1 MSRLLCALAPLM
13 LAAAPAAAQD
23 GHAGHGQHE
32 TPHADPHAG
41 HATAATDQP
50 DPHAGHG
57 QVQSSPADPHA
68 AHRAQESLR
77 PDSHAGHD
85 MSASG
90 GSDPHAGHRMGG
102 PTPPDVETSA
112 DNPGR
117 PPEAPPPAAALSG
130 PAHAADAIFGAEV
143 MAAAREQLRQESG
156 AMRTSA
162 VILERLEAGWGDGDE
177 TFLWDAQGWVGGDIN
192 RFWWKSEGEGDFGDG
207 LEEVEVQALY
217 SRAILPFWDVQVGVR
232 QDFHDGGDDAT
243 HLVAGIQGLAPY
255 WWEVDAAAFL
265 STDGD
270 LTARVEAEWDLR
282 LTQRLI
288 AQPRVELEASASD
301 APDRG
306 LAAGLSSLTTG
317 VRLRYEFRR
326 EFAPYVGVEWAT
338 ALGDTADH
346 IRAAGGSTDDTRIIF
361 GLRAWY

>member
-1 MSRLLCALAPLM
+1 MSRLLVALAPLV
-13 LAAAPAAAQD
+13 LAASPVVAQEAHAAS
-23 GHAGHGQHE
+23 GQHQ
-32 TPHADPHAG
+32 TPPSDPHAG
-41 HATAATDQP
+41 HTPSASQQP
-50 DPHAGHG
+50 DPHAGHEEP
-57 QVQSSPADPHA
+57 QTPPADPHA
-68 AHRAQESLR
+68 GHGMSAPSADD
-77 PDSHAGHD
+77 PHAGHD
-85 MSASG
+85 MG
-90 GSDPHAGHRMGG
+90 R
-102 PTPPDVETSA
+102 PTPPDVETSS

-143 MAAAREQLRQESG
+143 MAVAREQLRQESG
-156 AMRTSA
+156 AMRTA
-162 VILERLEAGWGDGDE
+162 AIVLERLEAGWGDGDE

-207 LEEVEVQALY
+207 LEEAEVQALY

-232 QDFHDGGDDAT
+232 HDFHDGGDDAT

-288 AQPRVELEASASD
+288 AQPRFELEASASD

-306 LAAGLSSLTTG
+306 LQPGLSSLTTG
-317 VRLRYEFRR
+317 VRLRYELRR
-326 EFAPYVGVEWAT
+326 EFAPYVGVEWTT
-338 ALGDTADH
+338 ALGDTADL
-346 IRAAGGSTDDTRIIF
+346 IQAAGGSTDDTRIIF

>member
-1 MSRLLCALAPLM
+1 MNRLLVALAPLI
-13 LAAAPAAAQD
+13 LVAAPAAAQD
-23 GHAGHGQHE
+23 GHTGHGQAPTPSVDPHAGHARTAPAQPDLHAGHGQPQAAPVNPNAGHGVQE
-32 TPHADPHAG
+32 PQQADPHAG
-41 HATAATDQP
+41 HDMSGP
-50 DPHAGHG
+50 SVSDP
-57 QVQSSPADPHA
+57 
-68 AHRAQESLR
+68 
-77 PDSHAGHD
+77 HAGHD
-85 MSASG
+85 MSGA
-90 GSDPHAGHRMGG
+90 
-102 PTPPDVETSA
+102 TPPDVETSA

-117 PPEAPPPAAALSG
+117 PGEAPPPAEALSG

-156 AMRTSA
+156 AMRTTA
-162 VILERLEAGWGDGDE
+162 IVLERLEAGWGDGDE

-232 QDFHDGGDDAT
+232 QDFHGDGDDAT
-243 HLVAGIQGLAPY
+243 HLVAGLQGLAPY

-326 EFAPYVGVEWAT
+326 EFAPYVGVEWTT
-338 ALGDTADH
+338 ALGDTADL
-346 IRAAGGSTDDTRIIF
+346 IRASGGSTDDTRIIF